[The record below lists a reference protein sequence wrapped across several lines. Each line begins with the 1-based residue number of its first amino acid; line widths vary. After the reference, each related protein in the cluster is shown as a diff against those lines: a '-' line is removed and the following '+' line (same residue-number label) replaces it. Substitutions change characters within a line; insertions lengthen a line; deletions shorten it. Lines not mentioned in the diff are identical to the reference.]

1 MLDKT
6 NMYLDPFL
14 LKDAE
19 SAFTAIDQLRD
30 QLENYSLEHLQ
41 IKSGVY
47 LWGTEEVAR
56 RVSTLLEELSIPIIG
71 IIDSNPAKEGKIFLG
86 HEIQRPREVAAPV
99 VICSY
104 NQPSHLEEAKKLIGD
119 HAIAAWE
126 LLVLSKSKT
135 HLPWNNLRTPSD
147 LSESEKKQLI
157 QVGNRCSND
166 TVAEYWRQVAARH
179 FVSILSRNQIGSYS
193 IDYEYFVPG
202 IAETTNESVFLDLGA
217 YNGDTIRRF
226 FAQSIVGD
234 DKRMAIAVEADRFNY
249 EHLLK
254 MATENPRI
262 TPINAAID
270 KNSGIIPFTQIENSM
285 GSSAI
290 FFEPNTIV
298 PAVTVDEIA
307 SHYGFTHVKFDIEGF
322 ERFALEGAKE
332 SISIGNALWSVASYH
347 IEDDFWVIP
356 SFFSTDYEMSVSRHA
371 ALPWDTTMHF
381 YRKK

>member
-1 MLDKT
+1 
-6 NMYLDPFL
+6 MYLDPIL

-19 SAFTAIDQLRD
+19 STFAAIDQLRD

-47 LWGTEEVAR
+47 LWGSEEVAR
-56 RVSTLLEELSIPIIG
+56 RMSTLLEELSIPIIG
-71 IIDSNPAKEGKIFLG
+71 IFDSNPAKEGKSFLG
-86 HEIQRPREVAAPV
+86 HKIQLPRDIEAPV
-99 VICSY
+99 IICSY
-104 NQPSHLEEAKKLIGD
+104 NQPSHLEEAKRLIGD
-119 HAIAAWE
+119 QAIAAWE
-126 LLVLSKSKT
+126 LLVLSKSKR
-135 HLPWNNLRTPSD
+135 HLPWNNLRIPSD
-147 LSESEKKQLI
+147 LDESEKKHLI
-157 QVGNRCSND
+157 QVGNRCSHD

-179 FVSILSRNQIGSYS
+179 FVSILSTNQTGSYA
-193 IDYEYFVPG
+193 IDNEYFVPG
-202 IAETTNESVFLDLGA
+202 IAETTNESIFLDLGA

-226 FAQSIVGD
+226 FAQSINGD
-234 DKRMAIAVEADRFNY
+234 DRRKAIALEADRFNY

-254 MATENPRI
+254 MSTENPRVI
-262 TPINAAID
+262 PINAAVD
-270 KNSGIIPFTQIENSM
+270 KKSGIIPFSQIENSM

-307 SHYGFTHVKFDIEGF
+307 SHYEFTHVKFDIEGF

-332 SISIGNALWSVASYH
+332 SISKGDALWSVASYH
-347 IEDDFWVIP
+347 VHDDFWVIP

-381 YRKK
+381 NRKK